1 MFSVLGTQTEILD
14 CLRSDNFYSR
24 TMLFCNTRSP
34 SDILVE
40 VYRIP
45 TPGVPMLPLR
55 RLFDAWFSK
64 NRQLVVRPASHSVS
78 LNDYQ
83 RPLLKVHAPQGIT
96 LVEVARILEET
107 GFRGELDLTRN
118 KAVNI
123 SVMGRSRSASLLAMA
138 QSLDDIDNNDPT
150 ACQLPPYQ
158 RSEDGMPPPY
168 TP

>member
-1 MFSVLGTQTEILD
+1 MFSVLGTQAEILD
-14 CLRSDNFYSR
+14 CLRSDNFCSH
-24 TMLFCNTRSP
+24 TMLFCNTPSP

-64 NRQLVVRPASHSVS
+64 NRQLVVRPASHQVS
-78 LNDYQ
+78 INDYR

-96 LVEVARILEET
+96 LAEVARILEET
-107 GFRGELDLTRN
+107 GFRGKLDLTRD

-138 QSLDDIDNNDPT
+138 HSLDNNDPT
-150 ACQLPPYQ
+150 TCQLPPYQ

>member
-1 MFSVLGTQTEILD
+1 MFSVLGTQAEILD
-14 CLRSDNFYSR
+14 CLRSDNFCSH
-24 TMLFCNTRSP
+24 TMLFCNTPSP

-45 TPGVPMLPLR
+45 TPGVPMLPL
-55 RLFDAWFSK
+55 L
-64 NRQLVVRPASHSVS
+64 
-78 LNDYQ
+78 
-83 RPLLKVHAPQGIT
+83 HAPQGIT
-96 LVEVARILEET
+96 LAEVARILEET
-107 GFRGELDLTRN
+107 GFRGKLDLTRD

-138 QSLDDIDNNDPT
+138 HSLDNNDST
-150 ACQLPPYQ
+150 TCQLPPYQ